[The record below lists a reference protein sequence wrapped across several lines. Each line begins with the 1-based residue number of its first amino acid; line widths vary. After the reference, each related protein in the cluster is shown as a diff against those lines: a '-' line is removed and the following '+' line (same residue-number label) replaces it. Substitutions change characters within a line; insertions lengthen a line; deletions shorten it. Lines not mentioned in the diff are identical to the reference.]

1 MSINNAL
8 LAGVSG
14 LIANSS
20 ALAVVSQNIA
30 NVNTV
35 GYKES
40 QASFQTLVNSQTQF
54 GSYDSG
60 GVLEQTNQLITAN
73 GSASQ
78 TNSPTDLSISG
89 QGFFV
94 VTGQPLPTSAAT
106 PTLFTR
112 AGSFTTDS
120 QGYLKNSA
128 GLYLQGWPVDVNGN
142 IATDPS
148 NLSKMS
154 SINVNSVGGAADP
167 TTTVGINANLKSSQA
182 VSNAA
187 TAAALVPPGPG
198 AYDPLTN
205 SMAAYDPTT
214 NTGVK
219 PDYAVQVPISDS
231 KGGEHTIQLNFLK
244 SATPNQWYAEITA
257 VPASDIV
264 SGANLATGQI
274 ASGLVAFTSGGQLD
288 PTNTTLFGI
297 GGNAQIAFGAS
308 AAGPPAATA
317 VNWASGLGISAQNVS
332 LNLSS
337 STSGITQ
344 FDSPS
349 ATQSITTN
357 GTPFGNLSNIQVDP
371 QGFVTAV
378 FDNGVSRKIAQVGVA
393 TFPNADG
400 LTETNGNAF
409 QVSQTSGTYNL
420 KPPGTGGA
428 GLLAPSTL
436 ESSTVDLSTEFAN
449 LITMQ
454 NAYSASS
461 KIITTADQMMQLLI
475 NIKQ

>member
-20 ALAVVSQNIA
+20 ALAVVSQNIS

-40 QASFQTLVNSQTQF
+40 DATFQTLVNSQSQY

-60 GVLEQTNQLITAN
+60 GVLEQTKQLITTD
-73 GSASQ
+73 GSATQ

-94 VTGQPLPTSAAT
+94 VTGQPVPTSASS
-106 PTLFTR
+106 PTVFTR

-120 QGYLKNSA
+120 EGYLKNNA
-128 GLYLQGWPVDVNGN
+128 GLYLQGWPVDANGN
-142 IATDPS
+142 ITTDPS
-148 NLSKMS
+148 NLTKMQ

-167 TTTVGINANLKSSQA
+167 TTTVGINANLKSNQA
-182 VSNAA
+182 VQ
-187 TAAALVPPGPG
+187 TAAANFGTGTAG
-198 AYDPLTN
+198 AYDPLAN
-205 SMAAYDPTT
+205 SMAAYDPTL
-214 NTGVK
+214 NVGVK
-219 PDYAVQVPISDS
+219 PDYSVQVPISDS
-231 KGGEHTIQLNFLK
+231 KGGEHTIQLDFLK
-244 SATPNQWYAEITA
+244 SSTPNQWYAEITA

-264 SGANLATGQI
+264 SGSSLATGQI
-274 ASGLVAFTSGGQLD
+274 ASGIVAFTSGGQLD
-288 PTNTTLFGI
+288 PTNTTLFGV
-297 GGNAQIAFGAS
+297 GGTAQIAFGAS
-308 AAGPPAATA
+308 AAAAPGVTG
-317 VNWASGLGISAQNVS
+317 VNWASGLGISAQTVA
-332 LNLSS
+332 LNISS
-337 STSGITQ
+337 ATSGLTQ
-344 FDSPS
+344 FASPS

-357 GTPFGNLSNIQVDP
+357 GTPFGNLSNVQVDP
-371 QGFVTAV
+371 QGFVTAI
-378 FDNGVSRKIAQVGVA
+378 FDNGVSRKIAQVGLA

-409 QVSQTSGTYNL
+409 QVSQSSGTYNL

-428 GLLAPSTL
+428 GLLSPSTL